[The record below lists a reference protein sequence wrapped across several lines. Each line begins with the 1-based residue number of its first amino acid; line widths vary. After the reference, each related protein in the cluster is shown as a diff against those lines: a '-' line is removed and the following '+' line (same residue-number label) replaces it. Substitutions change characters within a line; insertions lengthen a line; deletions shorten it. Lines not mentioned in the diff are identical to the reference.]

1 MNSALPRRKIGPLDV
16 SAIGL
21 GCMGMSYAYGTPDE
35 ASGMETLARAHE
47 LGMSFLDTAEAYGP
61 YTNEQLVGRAIKSY
75 RDEVQLATKFGFKFV
90 DGKRVEGPSGN
101 DGTPANARK
110 TIDESLKRLGVDT
123 IDLWYLH
130 RIDPDVPVEETVGA
144 MAEAVAAGKVRYL
157 GLSECSAAT
166 IRRAHKVHPIAA
178 LQSEYSLWT
187 RDVEAEV
194 LPTLRELGI
203 GFVPF
208 SPLGRG
214 FLTGTVDA
222 AALKPGDFRLSV
234 PRFNAEN
241 ATSNES
247 IVDTV
252 RGVAAKYDMTPAQI
266 ALAWVLR
273 AGDDV
278 VPIPGTTRAKRIDE
292 NAGALRVQ
300 FDTEDLIALDGIAA
314 RTAGERYNAAVMA
327 TVNK

>member
-1 MNSALPRRKIGPLDV
+1 MNSALPRRKIGPLEV

-21 GCMGMSYAYGTPDE
+21 GCMGMSYAYGTPDA
-35 ASGMETLARAHE
+35 ASGRETLARAHE

-61 YTNEQLVGRAIKSY
+61 YTNEQLVGDAIKGY
-75 RDEVQLATKFGFKFV
+75 RDDVQLATKFGFKFV
-90 DGKRVEGPSGN
+90 DGRRVDGPGGN

-110 TIDESLKRLGVDT
+110 TIDESLKRLGVEM

-144 MAEAVAAGKVRYL
+144 MAEAVKAGKVRYL

-166 IRRAHKVHPIAA
+166 IRRAHAVHPIAA

-187 RDVEAEV
+187 RDVETEV

-222 AALKPGDFRLSV
+222 TALTPGDFRLSV

-241 ATSNES
+241 AGKNES
-247 IVDTV
+247 IVETV

-278 VPIPGTTRAKRIDE
+278 VPIPGTTKAKRIDE
-292 NAGALRVQ
+292 NAGALNVK

-314 RTAGERYNAAVMA
+314 RTSGERYNAAVMA